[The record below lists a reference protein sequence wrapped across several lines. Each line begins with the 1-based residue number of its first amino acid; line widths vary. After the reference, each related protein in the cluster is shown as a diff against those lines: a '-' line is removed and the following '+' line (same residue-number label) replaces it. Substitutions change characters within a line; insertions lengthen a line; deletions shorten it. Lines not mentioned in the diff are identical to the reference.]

1 LYTFTILL
9 SNGKS
14 LWLQYLIALPT
25 TYSIRT
31 LFQYG
36 SNIWTDITLL
46 KFRPSEPA
54 GDNNITLIYEP
65 SIFLTLL
72 KLVKLFL
79 RMLSFIEPL
88 NSTYLYLDTILS
100 LKDVKFK

>member
-1 LYTFTILL
+1 
-9 SNGKS
+9 

-25 TYSIRT
+25 TYSILT

-46 KFRPSEPA
+46 KFSPSEPA
-54 GDNNITLIYEP
+54 GDNKITLIYDP
-65 SIFLTLL
+65 SILLILL

-79 RMLSFIEPL
+79 RILSGIDPL
-88 NSTYLYLDTILS
+88 NSTYLYLETILS
-100 LKDVKFK
+100 LNEVKSI